1 MNIKDMTR
9 AERKAF
15 LVSLGE
21 PAYREKQLFQW
32 ICRGVD
38 NFQQMTDL
46 PGSLREKLEASASV
60 DTLSVIREQLSAE
73 DGTRKFLLEMPDGNT
88 VEAVFMQYGYGNTLC
103 LSTQV
108 GCAMGCAF
116 CASGLNGKVR
126 NVKAWEMLD
135 QYLVCQKRSG
145 SPVNHI
151 VLMGMGE
158 PFDNYEEVSRF
169 LRTLHDP
176 EGVGMSY
183 RNMTVSTCGLVPGIR
198 RFGKDFPQVNLA
210 ISLHAASQR
219 DRLKRMPVA
228 KAFPLEELMA
238 ACKDYTKET
247 GRRITFE
254 YALIEG
260 ENDGPEEAGQLAG
273 LLRGMLCHVNL
284 IPLNPVSSIGL
295 QGSSR
300 GRAARFAAILEERGV
315 PVSIR
320 RQLGADIAAACGQLR
335 RNNS

>member
-1 MNIKDMTR
+1 M
-9 AERKAF
+9 
-15 LVSLGE
+15 
-21 PAYREKQLFQW
+21 
-32 ICRGVD
+32 
-38 NFQQMTDL
+38 
-46 PGSLREKLEASASV
+46 

-73 DGTRKFLLEMPDGNT
+73 DGTRKFLLEMPDGNA

-169 LRTLHDP
+169 LCTLHDP

-183 RNMTVSTCGLVPGIR
+183 RNMTVSTSAWCL
-198 RFGKDFPQVNLA
+198 
-210 ISLHAASQR
+210 
-219 DRLKRMPVA
+219 
-228 KAFPLEELMA
+228 
-238 ACKDYTKET
+238 
-247 GRRITFE
+247 
-254 YALIEG
+254 
-260 ENDGPEEAGQLAG
+260 
-273 LLRGMLCHVNL
+273 
-284 IPLNPVSSIGL
+284 
-295 QGSSR
+295 
-300 GRAARFAAILEERGV
+300 
-315 PVSIR
+315 
-320 RQLGADIAAACGQLR
+320 
-335 RNNS
+335 

>member
-60 DTLSVIREQLSAE
+60 DTLSVIREQLSTE
-73 DGTRKFLLEMPDGNT
+73 DGTRKFLLEMPDGNA

-135 QYLVCQKRSG
+135 QFLVCQKRSG

-158 PFDNYEEVSRF
+158 PFDNYEEVSHAHQ
-169 LRTLHDP
+169 HD
-176 EGVGMSY
+176 VIH
-183 RNMTVSTCGLVPGIR
+183 R
-198 RFGKDFPQVNLA
+198 
-210 ISLHAASQR
+210 
-219 DRLKRMPVA
+219 
-228 KAFPLEELMA
+228 
-238 ACKDYTKET
+238 
-247 GRRITFE
+247 
-254 YALIEG
+254 
-260 ENDGPEEAGQLAG
+260 
-273 LLRGMLCHVNL
+273 
-284 IPLNPVSSIGL
+284 
-295 QGSSR
+295 
-300 GRAARFAAILEERGV
+300 
-315 PVSIR
+315 
-320 RQLGADIAAACGQLR
+320 
-335 RNNS
+335 